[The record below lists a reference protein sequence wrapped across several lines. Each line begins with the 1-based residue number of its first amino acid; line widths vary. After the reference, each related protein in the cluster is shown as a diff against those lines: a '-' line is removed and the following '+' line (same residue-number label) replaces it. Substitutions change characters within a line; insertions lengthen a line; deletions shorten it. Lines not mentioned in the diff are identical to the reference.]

1 MDFLRVE
8 KLTKRFG
15 GVLAL
20 DRVDLEI
27 DRGEI
32 HSIVGENGAGKST
45 FLKILSGIV
54 RLDEGEVLFQ
64 GERITNADPNR
75 LFEIGISVA
84 FQETSLF
91 DNLTV
96 AENLFIGNLYCN
108 KKFSIN
114 WKAAAEKSRQIL
126 VDFGLT
132 DVDPQRRTSSLSTEM
147 KQIVEILKA
156 VKDNAKLICLDEPTA
171 PLTREGSELLFTLL
185 QKLKDRGITIIYVS
199 HNLDEVLRLSDRI
212 TVLRDGRKMDTVEG
226 GGASESVLH
235 DLMIGRSI
243 DRVRKTREVKINRTK
258 PLLRVSG
265 LSDGNKVL
273 DVSFEVHGG
282 EILGLTGLVGAGRS
296 EVAWM
301 IFGLTRRVG
310 GEIYLS
316 DRRIEHLTP
325 DAAIRE
331 GIYYLPEDRRL
342 TGLFLNQNLV
352 INTTIS
358 RLEKVTKG
366 VALDF
371 KAERALSEEVMSKL
385 GVKYSSLNQTAINLS
400 GGNQQKLLFGKCL
413 FAEPKIFILDE
424 PTKGIDVGSKE
435 EIYELI
441 RSLADQGIA
450 IVLISSEVEEICL
463 LSDRVVVMGN
473 GRILGTFEGDHI
485 NEREITTCYL
495 QSAKSR

>member
-1 MDFLRVE
+1 MDFLQVE
-8 KLTKRFG
+8 RLTKRFG

-27 DRGEI
+27 DSGEI

-45 FLKILSGIV
+45 LLKILSGII
-54 RLDEGEVLFQ
+54 RADDGEVLFY
-64 GERITNADPNR
+64 GERITNNDPNQ
-75 LFEIGISVA
+75 LFERGISVA

-96 AENLFIGNLYCN
+96 AENLFIGNLYQY

-114 WKAAAEKSRQIL
+114 WKTAAEKTRQML
-126 VDFGLT
+126 ADFGVT
-132 DVDPQRRTSSLSTEM
+132 DVDPQTKTSSLSTEM

-156 VKDNAKLICLDEPTA
+156 VKDNATLICLDEPTA
-171 PLTREGSELLFTLL
+171 PLTKEGAELLFSLL
-185 QKLKDRGITIIYVS
+185 QKLKDRGITVIYVS

-212 TVLRDGRKMDTVEG
+212 TVLRDGRKVDTVLREQ
-226 GGASESVLH
+226 AQESVLH

-243 DRVRKTREVKINRTK
+243 ERVRKTREGKIDHTK

-265 LSDGNKVL
+265 LSDGNKVG

-301 IFGLTRRVG
+301 LFGLTRRVG
-310 GEIYLS
+310 GEIYIG
-316 DRRIEHLTP
+316 DRRIEHITP

-342 TGLFLNQNLV
+342 MGLFLNQNVV

-358 RLEKVTKG
+358 RLEKVTRR
-366 VALDF
+366 VAMDF
-371 KAERALSEEVMSKL
+371 KAERALSEEAMSKL
-385 GVKYSSLNQTAINLS
+385 GIKYSSLNQTAINLS
-400 GGNQQKLLFGKCL
+400 GGNQQKLLFSKCL

-463 LSDRVVVMGN
+463 LSDKVVVMGN